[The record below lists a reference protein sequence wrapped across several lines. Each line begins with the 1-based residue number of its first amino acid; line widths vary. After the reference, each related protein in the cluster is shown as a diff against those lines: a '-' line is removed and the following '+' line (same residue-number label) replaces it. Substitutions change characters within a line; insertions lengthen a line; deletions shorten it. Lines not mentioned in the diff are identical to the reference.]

1 MKIIMSPAKK
11 MRSDED
17 ASITPT
23 TPCFLNESC
32 ILEEKLKSMPYDE
45 LRRLWKTNINV
56 LKSYRSVSSNH

>member
-23 TPCFLNESC
+23 TPCFLKESQ
-32 ILEEKLKSMPYDE
+32 ILEKKLKSMSYEE
-45 LRRLWKTNINV
+45 LRKLWKTNET
-56 LKSYRSVSSNH
+56 LTDQC

>member
-23 TPCFLNESC
+23 TPCFLNESYRQY
-32 ILEEKLKSMPYDE
+32 EMT
-45 LRRLWKTNINV
+45 RRKQ
-56 LKSYRSVSSNH
+56 KK